1 MNDFD
6 ADDYRRI
13 KVTHSTGHIVPILHF
28 TASNGLLILSVDKSE
43 LLVNLP
49 NMKLLNYLSIPTVS
63 QIQKV

>member
-1 MNDFD
+1 M
-6 ADDYRRI
+6 
-13 KVTHSTGHIVPILHF
+13 PILHF